1 MRQYG
6 GTMRTSEIFS
16 KGATLLAAMLL
27 AACSGG
33 AELGQRAGTGTTD
46 GSGTDTGGSSTVTA
60 SGLVLYSSASQLSS
74 NANTE
79 DKGVTLSALVT
90 DSQRNVLPGA
100 TVSFVPSSGAI
111 RVVNAVSGDDGIASA
126 VLHTGGDSRLRTIV
140 VTARTGSLSSTT
152 NVEVVAPTTTAT
164 EDFRMG
170 TLTSAGFT
178 AGQIQ
183 VGQASLAAGGS
194 SGLRVDI
201 VDINNGNAPLTTETE
216 VTFTSPC
223 SSQQRASITSP
234 VKTVGGSASSTYS
247 ASGCSG
253 SDTITARAVVGGVVL
268 NATGQVTVQPA
279 ELGSIE
285 FVSAER
291 EVISLAGTGLNETSR
306 VTFKVLDATGGPVAD
321 QTVTFSLNTQVG
333 GITLNTTTGETGTD
347 GTVNVIVKGGTVH
360 TAVRVTASVSKPS
373 GEIISSQSERLV
385 ISTGIPDQN
394 SFSLS
399 ASCFN
404 VEGLNHDNVQ
414 AQLTV
419 LAADRFN
426 NPVPDGTAISFD
438 TEGGAIASQCV
449 TVNGECSV
457 TWRSQDPRPGNVG
470 GRVADNGPRAGRV
483 TVMASAIGEES
494 FLDQNGNGVF
504 DDAEIGTITDLPEAF
519 RDADIGAGQA
529 SNDYALGEDIFLDY
543 DGDQTWDAANGVY
556 NGLLCRNASTGVIGP
571 CFTRTAGQPDR
582 NTVHVRD
589 SVTLIMSGSTA
600 LMEAG
605 DFSVTGNGVT
615 FNGSTIVVPQEGIAT
630 FSAIV
635 RDVNDQPLP
644 AGATI
649 ALEVADAGSV
659 SGIDSY
665 TVVCHNDDTV
675 PGNTYTF
682 SIKAAKSSDSPPVD
696 VNGTVTLTITTEKG
710 GAKAYTFGLVADA
723 P

>member
-6 GTMRTSEIFS
+6 GTMRTSEIFT
-16 KGATLLAAMLL
+16 KGATLLAAVLL

-33 AELGQRAGTGTTD
+33 GELGQGGGTGNTD
-46 GSGTDTGGSSTVTA
+46 TGGTDTGGSTVTA
-60 SGLVLYSSASQLSS
+60 SGLVLYASASQLSS
-74 NANTE
+74 NANTV

-90 DSQRNVLPGA
+90 DAQRNVLPGA
-100 TVSFVPSSGAI
+100 TVSFVPSSGALQ
-111 RVVNAVSGDDGIASA
+111 VVNAVSGDDGIASA
-126 VLHTGGDSRLRTIV
+126 VLHTGGDSTQRTIL
-140 VTARTGSLSSTT
+140 VTARTGSLSSST
-152 NVEVVAPTTTAT
+152 NIEVVAPTTTAS

-170 TLTSAGFT
+170 TLTAGGFT

-201 VDINNGNAPLTTETE
+201 VDINNGNAPLTTDTQ

-234 VKTVGGSASSTYS
+234 VTTVGGSASSTYS

-253 SDTITARAVVGGVVL
+253 ADTITARAVVGGVVL
-268 NATGQVTVQPA
+268 NASGQVSVQPA

-285 FVSAER
+285 FVSVER

-321 QTVTFSLNTQVG
+321 QAVTFSLNSQVG
-333 GITLNTTTGETGTD
+333 GITLNTTSGETGTD
-347 GTVNVIVKGGTVH
+347 GTVNVIVKSGTVH
-360 TAVRVTASVSKPS
+360 TSVRVTASVSKPS
-373 GEIISSQSERLV
+373 GEVISSQSERLV

-414 AQLTV
+414 TQLTV

-470 GRVADNGPRAGRV
+470 GRVTDNGPRAGRV

-504 DDAEIGTITDLPEAF
+504 DDSEIGSITDLPEAF

-529 SNDYALGEDIFLDY
+529 SNNYAIGEDIFLDY

-556 NGLLCRNASTGVIGP
+556 NGLLCRNATSGVIGP
-571 CFTRTAGQPDR
+571 CFTRTAGQPDQ

-589 SVTLIMSGSTA
+589 SVTLIMSGSSA

-605 DFSVTGNGVT
+605 DFSVTGAGVT
-615 FNGSTIVVPQEGIAT
+615 FNGSTITIPQEGVAT
-630 FSAIV
+630 FRAVV

-659 SGIDSY
+659 SGLDSY
-665 TVVCHNDDTV
+665 TVVCHTDDSV
-675 PGNTYTF
+675 AGNTYSF
-682 SIKAAKSSDSPPVD
+682 SIKAGKSSATPPVD
-696 VNGTVTLTITTEKG
+696 VNGTVSLTITTEKG
-710 GAKAYTFGLVADA
+710 GARAFTFGLVADA